1 MDLRLTVTQED
12 SVAVIHVDGRLAA
25 GNLSDLEPLVTAITG
40 AVVIDLSNLISVD
53 DAGVATL
60 RSLAGRGARLIGVTP
75 YVALLLEDQRPRP
88 PGPGRRPRR
97 PNARR

>member
-12 SVAVIHVDGRLAA
+12 RVAVIHVDGWLAA
-25 GNLSDLEPLVTAITG
+25 ENLNDLEPLVTAIEG
-40 AVVIDLSNLISVD
+40 EVIIDLSNLVSAD

-75 YVALLLEDQRPRP
+75 YVALLLDDQRSPP

-97 PNARR
+97 PDARR